1 LLGASFSLIWIEIS
15 NKEIPGAFWRGLHSE
30 QPSKP
35 KIDKEVDAENKTSEP
50 RPAQGQNQM
59 VGISP
64 IELLGIELNKFELT

>member
-1 LLGASFSLIWIEIS
+1 MWVQYV
-15 NKEIPGAFWRGLHSE
+15 

-59 VGISP
+59 VGIAP